1 MNKHGANIFASP
13 EHNISQSF
21 KVRKLRFT
29 FPNISLRAQKLHDG
43 LSIFLLPF
51 EPVLA
56 VTKLFFWISIKSVR
70 SSQNKCSYQGQ
81 LLLITFICPS
91 RIFVCFLQFLRG
103 QDSNWTNIGVNVF
116 LYILGCNAT
125 TLVGNEFQRWNYVP
139 LILYRVGL
147 CRLWT
152 SF

>member
-1 MNKHGANIFASP
+1 MVPTFCISGAQHITIVQGSETSIYFSKHLFKSP
-13 EHNISQSF
+13 I
-21 KVRKLRFT
+21 VAWWAL
-29 FPNISLRAQKLHDG
+29 
-43 LSIFLLPF
+43 IFLLPF

-56 VTKLFFWISIKSVR
+56 VAKLCFEFQSKVR
-70 SSQNKCSYQGQ
+70 SSQNKCSHQGQ
-81 LLLITFICPS
+81 LLLIAFICPS

-103 QDSNWTNIGVNVF
+103 QDSNWKNIGVNVF

-139 LILYRVGL
+139 LIYRVGL

>member
-1 MNKHGANIFASP
+1 MVPTFCISGAQHITIVQGSESWIYFSKHLFKSP
-13 EHNISQSF
+13 
-21 KVRKLRFT
+21 KVAWWAL
-29 FPNISLRAQKLHDG
+29 N
-43 LSIFLLPF
+43 FLLPF

-56 VTKLFFWISIKSVR
+56 VAKLCFLYLIKSVR

-81 LLLITFICPS
+81 LLLISFICPS

-116 LYILGCNAT
+116 LYIIGCNAT

-139 LILYRVGL
+139 LIYRVGL

>member
-1 MNKHGANIFASP
+1 MVPTFCISGAQHITIVQGSETSIYFSKHLFKSP
-13 EHNISQSF
+13 I
-21 KVRKLRFT
+21 VAWWAL
-29 FPNISLRAQKLHDG
+29 
-43 LSIFLLPF
+43 IFLLPF

-56 VTKLFFWISIKSVR
+56 VTKLCFEFQSKVWDRRRTNALTKDKYYSFH
-70 SSQNKCSYQGQ
+70 SY
-81 LLLITFICPS
+81 ICPP
-91 RIFVCFLQFLRG
+91 RIFVCFLQFLRD

-139 LILYRVGL
+139 LIYRVGL